1 MLMWSGF
8 AMCGEIHE
16 AVKKNDTAK
25 VKELVIYLSRYS
37 FLLNSGKA
45 VKSLKLPVNADVAI
59 AAISLL
65 VN

>member
-1 MLMWSGF
+1 
-8 AMCGEIHE
+8 
-16 AVKKNDTAK
+16 